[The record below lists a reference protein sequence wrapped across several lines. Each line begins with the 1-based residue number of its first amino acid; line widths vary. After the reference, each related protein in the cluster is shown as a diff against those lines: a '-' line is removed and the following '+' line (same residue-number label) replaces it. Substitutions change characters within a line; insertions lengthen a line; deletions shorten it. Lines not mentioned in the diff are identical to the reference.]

1 MEILLRSLL
10 LVILPVSSIG
20 ISREAG
26 EDIEIN
32 CTYDQNYI
40 GKFKELTVF
49 IRVEI
54 VSMISILDR
63 LLADNR
69 KQIYIFWYSFS

>member
-40 GKFKELTVF
+40 GKFKLIVF
-49 IRVEI
+49 IKFEI
-54 VSMISILDR
+54 ISNDFILG
-63 LLADNR
+63 
-69 KQIYIFWYSFS
+69 SFIS